1 MIGVLQIIHKY
12 RGNYELLN
20 LQASL
25 DPARFRTV
33 VCFLSGDPDGN
44 NRLETIAHKVIYLRS
59 RTGSLR
65 WYNVPLILRL
75 KQIIDQEQVQVVNC
89 QQHRSTPLGILAG
102 LLAKSKPVIVSTLH
116 GLGTA
121 RSWQR
126 KLLNWLLYRRLFRI
140 VGISEGVSRDILSDN
155 WGLRPEKVT
164 TIQNG
169 LNYEPFLVGLEQE
182 ATKAEILPGMQDRFW
197 FGTAGRLSAVKNH
210 QTMIEAFAKV
220 AVALPDSI
228 LVIAGQGELEAALKE
243 VTSTLGLDGRVFFL
257 GFRRDIP
264 RLLQALDVFLLPSL
278 REGLPLALLEAMA
291 AARPAIASG
300 VGGIPE
306 VVGDSGCALLV
317 NPLDREALAQAL
329 ERIRRMSPEE
339 RAAMGTRA
347 RERAVTE
354 FSAERMVRNYEE
366 LYTAAFARHQG
377 QAGLES
383 LG

>member
-1 MIGVLQIIHKY
+1 MIGVLQIVHKY

-25 DPARFRTV
+25 DPARFRTI

-65 WYNVPLILRL
+65 WYNLPLILRL
-75 KQIIDQEQVQVVNC
+75 KRIIDQEQVQVVNC
-89 QQHRSTPLGILAG
+89 QQHRSTPLGVMAG

-121 RSWQR
+121 RTWQR

-140 VGISEGVSRDILSDN
+140 VGISEGVSRDILADN
-155 WGLRPEKVT
+155 WGLQPEKVT

-169 LNYEPFLVGLEQE
+169 LKYEPFLVDLERE
-182 ATKAEILPGMQDRFW
+182 AAKAEILPGMQDRFW
-197 FGTAGRLSAVKNH
+197 FGTAGRLSEVKNY
-210 QTMIEAFAKV
+210 QTLIEAFSEA
-220 AVALPDSI
+220 AAALPDSI
-228 LVIAGQGELEAALKE
+228 LVIAGQGELEATLKDA
-243 VTSTLGLDGRVFFL
+243 TRTLGLEGRVFFL

-291 AARPAIASG
+291 AARPAIASR

-306 VVGDSGCALLV
+306 VVGDSGCAILV
-317 NPLDREALAQAL
+317 DPRDREQLAQAL
-329 ERIRRMSPEE
+329 EQMRRISPEE
-339 RAAMGTRA
+339 RAAMGARA
-347 RERAVTE
+347 RERAVTKV
-354 FSAERMVRNYEE
+354 SAERMIRNYEE
-366 LYTAAFARHQG
+366 LYAAAFSRHQG
-377 QAGLES
+377 QTGVD
-383 LG
+383 GRR

>member
-20 LQASL
+20 LQTSL

-33 VCFLSGDPDGN
+33 VCFLSGDPDGK

-59 RTGSLR
+59 RTGSMR
-65 WYNVPLILRL
+65 WYNLPLILRL
-75 KQIIDQEQVQVVNC
+75 KRIIDEEQVQVVNC
-89 QQHRSTPLGILAG
+89 QQHRSTPLGVMAG

-140 VGISEGVSRDILSDN
+140 VGISEGVSQDILADN

-169 LNYEPFLVGLEQE
+169 LTYDPFIVDIDQE
-182 ATKAEILPGMQDRFW
+182 AAKAEILPGMQDRFW
-197 FGTAGRLSAVKNH
+197 FGTAGRLSEVKNY
-210 QTMIEAFAKV
+210 QTMIEAFAE
-220 AVALPDSI
+220 AAAALPDSI

-243 VTSTLGLDGRVFFL
+243 VTRTLGLEGRVFFL

-264 RLLQALDVFLLPSL
+264 RLLQSLDVFLLPSL

-291 AARPAIASG
+291 SARPAVASR

-317 NPLDREALAQAL
+317 DPRDRGALAQAL
-329 ERIRRMSPEE
+329 EQIRRMSPEE
-339 RAAMGTRA
+339 RAAMGARA
-347 RERAVTE
+347 RARAITN
-354 FSAERMVRNYEE
+354 FSAERMIRNYEE
-366 LYTAAFARHQG
+366 LYAAAFARQQG
-377 QAGLES
+377 KAGPVPR
-383 LG
+383 G